1 MADEH
6 RCQWRDSFELLERK
20 FLEREEMFAKLVAR
34 VTELEQK
41 AAVAERKAVGPKSE
55 RMPTPDEAARKKSG
69 ETPGRAHL
77 DVPSRRKSSDR
88 LVRRPPMTWH

>member
-1 MADEH
+1 MADDH

-20 FLEREEMFAKLVAR
+20 FVEREETFAKLVAR

-55 RMPTPDEAARKKSG
+55 RKPTPAEEARKKSG
-69 ETPGRAHL
+69 ETPARGGHVNPRK
-77 DVPSRRKSSDR
+77 RRENAEVLTS
-88 LVRRPPMTWH
+88 T